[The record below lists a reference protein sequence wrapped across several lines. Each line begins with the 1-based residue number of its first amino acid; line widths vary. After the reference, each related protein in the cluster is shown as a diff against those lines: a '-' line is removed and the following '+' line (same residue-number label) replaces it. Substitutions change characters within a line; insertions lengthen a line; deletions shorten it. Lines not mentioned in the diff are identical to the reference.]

1 MTLAEGPDLSG
12 TVVLV
17 TGAARGLGRSIS
29 TILAAHGA
37 SLAIT
42 ATSGD
47 LLDEL
52 AAECDG
58 RAIPIVADLA
68 EPAGTARIAEV
79 ALAHYGRV
87 DALVNNAGMGMTRY
101 WPDWLTERVPFWE
114 IEDERFQEYL
124 RVNFLAG
131 LDLARRLVP
140 GMIDRGWGRIINV
153 TTSLDSMLKPGMAP
167 YGVSKA
173 AGETMT
179 AIQAGELA
187 GTGVTANAVTT
198 GGGTNTRMIS
208 RSVPTQALFPPT
220 IIDLPVLWLLSR
232 EADGVTGRRFVG
244 AQWRTD
250 LPLPAAAALCAAPV
264 AWTGY
269 GQQATT
275 APPSTPGTR

>member
-1 MTLAEGPDLSG
+1 MTPTEGPDLTG

-29 TILAAHGA
+29 TILAEHGA

-42 ATSGD
+42 ATSDD
-47 LLDEL
+47 LLDEVV
-52 AAECDG
+52 AECDG
-58 RAIPIVADLA
+58 RAVPIVADLA
-68 EPAGTARIAEV
+68 LPDATARIADA
-79 ALAHYGRV
+79 ALSHYGRV

-101 WPDWLTERVPFWE
+101 WPDWLTDRVPFWE
-114 IEDERFQEYL
+114 IDDEYFQQYL
-124 RVNFLAG
+124 RVNFLSG
-131 LDLARRLVP
+131 LDLARRTVP
-140 GMIDRGWGRIINV
+140 GMVERGWGRVVNV

-173 AGETMT
+173 AVETMT

-208 RSVPTQALFPPT
+208 RSVPKEALFPPT

-244 AQWRTD
+244 AQWRAD

-275 APPSTPGTR
+275 VR